1 MRKSQGSLD
10 TPLIE
15 CVNPRRNTWRIRF
28 NLQADTDGGAS
39 WIEEDFDH
47 QPAPDEIKA
56 LFDSWSSNET
66 ARLIREG
73 LTYGGHLVWLSQE
86 NQLNYKMIH
95 DTAVQSGGQNLP
107 VRIKLGSDQAPAYVT
122 FSTISEIKTFF
133 SAVTSHIQS
142 CLELGW
148 QQRDTFDLN
157 SYILPTS
164 SI

>member
-1 MRKSQGSLD
+1 MRKAQGSLNS
-10 TPLIE
+10 PLLE
-15 CVNPRRNTWRIRF
+15 CINPRKDIWRMRF
-28 NLQADTDGGAS
+28 NLEAASDGSAS
-39 WIEEDFDH
+39 WIEEDFTH
-47 QPAPDEIKA
+47 QPSIEEIKA
-56 LFDSWSSNET
+56 VYDSWSSNET

-107 VRIKLGSDQAPAYVT
+107 VRIKLGPDQAPAYVT

-148 QQRDTFDLN
+148 QQRDTFDLE
-157 SYILPTS
+157 SYRLTS
-164 SI
+164 PST